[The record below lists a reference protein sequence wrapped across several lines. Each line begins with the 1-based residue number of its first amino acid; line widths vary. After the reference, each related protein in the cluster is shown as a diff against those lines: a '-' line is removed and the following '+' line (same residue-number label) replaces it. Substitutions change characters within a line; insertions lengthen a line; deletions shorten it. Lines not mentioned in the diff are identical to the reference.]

1 MKKKHIIILIVCI
14 IAAFTAGIY
23 TANTATDVF
32 VDIDTLNTHSS
43 KEEAYATLVKSILTE
58 QLQTMADISDC
69 DVQLKTENS
78 NIHSVTVYLTCDTPL
93 DAEIENEMTT
103 YISGATNLPQN
114 NISIV
119 YN

>member
-23 TANTATDVF
+23 TANTTTDVS

-43 KEEAYATLVKSILTE
+43 KEETYTTLIESLLTE
-58 QLQTMADISDC
+58 SLQEMADISNC
-69 DVQLKTENS
+69 DIQFEMENS
-78 NIHSVTVYLTCDTPL
+78 EICSVIVHLTCNTPI
-93 DAEIENEMTT
+93 DAEIENQMKT
-103 YISGATNLPQN
+103 YISKTTNVSKN